1 MVSASLDK
9 NNRYL
14 SLALGLDK
22 AFHYLEKIAAEP
34 PADGRYSIDS
44 DRVYAIVA
52 SYKTLPRVQ
61 KILEGHYNYLDVQ
74 YLADGGPEAIYYGD
88 AEKAPVAEDYDPARD
103 FIKYAPEAALSVL
116 VLRKG
121 DFAIFFP
128 EDAHMPGVLF
138 GEEAEVKKIVVKVR
152 LESNKA

>member
-9 NNRYL
+9 YSRYF
-14 SLALGLDK
+14 SLAPGLDK
-22 AFHYLEKIAAEP
+22 AFQYLEKVAANP
-34 PADGRYSIDS
+34 PADGRYPIDS

-52 SYKTLPRVQ
+52 SYKTLPRAQ

-74 YLADGGPEAIYYGD
+74 YLAEGRPEAIYYGD

-103 FIKYAPEAALSVL
+103 FIKYAPEAALSML

-152 LESNKA
+152 LESK